1 VCGICGLLG
10 DAPNPGIAGLLESM
24 VQSLRHRGPDGC
36 GTWLDPAAR
45 CGLGHTRLA
54 IIDLGG
60 GAQPMISADG
70 RYVIVFNGEIYNY
83 MALRETLVQIG
94 HSFRTRSDTEVL
106 LAALAQWGADCLARL
121 DGMFA
126 FAVLD
131 TREQTLFLARD
142 RVGIKPLY
150 YCRLAE
156 GFAFGSEIK
165 CLFRLPGAPRRLD
178 RQALVDHLI
187 FGYPLGPKTFFQDVR
202 ELPPGHWMR
211 VGPAGAV
218 REGCFWSWQ
227 RQERAWDDGEA
238 LEAAKETLT
247 RTLRS
252 HLVADVPIAALLS
265 GGVDSSLLVSLLA
278 RELGAD
284 LQTFTVRFEDSAY
297 DESPYARLVAKHL
310 GIRHHEI
317 EVSHGGPLLDE
328 IQQIMDRFD
337 QPFADSSAIPTF
349 LVSRE
354 IRKHAKVAIGGD
366 GGDEMFGGYPRF
378 HYADVAQRLGRLPAG
393 MLAALR
399 WVTRC
404 AGGPLPDLAR
414 KAGRVLAAAS
424 ARGAERLQDLVCYV
438 YPHMLADVLSPAALE
453 TVRGYVP
460 GFGADGAAGCCDGRQ
475 LIDATVKYAL
485 PGDYLRKVDM
495 MSAAHGLEVRVPYL
509 GAAVLDFAATLP
521 RRLKYRG
528 SRSGKLLLR
537 ELLRSYVPP
546 AVLRRPKTGFAIP
559 IDRVLSPA
567 ERREVHALLCG
578 RDSCIP
584 QFFNSA
590 YLTPLL
596 EAFVSQQWD
605 RSRWSRY
612 MIYQQV
618 YLLWSLDRWLRCW
631 KPSL

>member
-10 DAPNPGIAGLLESM
+10 DAANPRLAGLLESM
-24 VQSLRHRGPDGC
+24 TQSLRHRGPDGC
-36 GTWLDPAAR
+36 GSWLDPAAR
-45 CGLGHTRLA
+45 CGLGHARLA
-54 IIDLGG
+54 IIDLAG
-60 GAQPMISADG
+60 GAQPMSSADG

-83 MALRETLVQIG
+83 LALRETLGQIG

-106 LAALAQWGADCLARL
+106 LAAFVQWGADCLARL

-126 FAVLD
+126 FALLD
-131 TREQTLFLARD
+131 TRERTLFLARD

-150 YCRLAE
+150 YCRLAQ

-165 CLFRLPGAPRRLD
+165 CLFRLPDVPRRLD

-187 FGYPLGPKTFFQDVR
+187 FGYPLGPKTFFQDVK
-202 ELPPGHWMR
+202 ELPPGHWMS

-227 RQERAWDDGEA
+227 RRERAWDDREA
-238 LEAAKETLT
+238 LEATKETLV

-317 EVSHGGPLLDE
+317 GVSHGGPLLDE
-328 IQQIMDRFD
+328 IQQIMDHFD

-354 IRKHAKVAIGGD
+354 IRKYAKVAIGGD

-378 HYADVAQRLGRLPAG
+378 HYADVAERLGRLPAG
-393 MLAALR
+393 ILTALR
-399 WVTRC
+399 WAACC
-404 AGGPLPDLAR
+404 AGGPLPSLAR
-414 KAGRVLAAAS
+414 KAARLLAAAG
-424 ARGAERLQDLVCYV
+424 ARGSERLQDLVCYV
-438 YPHMLADVLSPAALE
+438 YPRMLPDVLSPGALE
-453 TVRGYVP
+453 SVRGYAP
-460 GFGADGAAGCCDGRQ
+460 RFGADSSTGCCDGRQ
-475 LIDATVKYAL
+475 LIDATVQHAL

-495 MSAAHGLEVRVPYL
+495 MSAAHGLEVRIPYL
-509 GAAVLDFAATLP
+509 GAPVLDFAATLP

-528 SRSGKLLLR
+528 SRKGKRLLR
-537 ELLRSYVPP
+537 DLLRTYVPP
-546 AVLRRPKTGFAIP
+546 AVLRHPKTGFAIP
-559 IDRVLSPA
+559 VDRVLSLP
-567 ERREVHALLCG
+567 ERREVHAMLCG
-578 RDSCIP
+578 RDACIP
-584 QFFNSA
+584 QFFNST

-596 EAFVSQQWD
+596 DAFVSQHWD
-605 RSRWSRY
+605 RSRWSHY

>member
-1 VCGICGLLG
+1 VVGSHDGRTVTVVFDQPFADWKMLFNDLLPAHVMEKAGWDPMCTGI
-10 DAPNPGIAGLLESM
+10 
-24 VQSLRHRGPDGC
+24 
-36 GTWLDPAAR
+36 DPAVDLS
-45 CGLGHTRLA
+45 GGPFEVGQVVPGHEVVLVRNPRWWGQAPYLERITVRTASGPAQLTHWLLDGTVQV
-54 IIDLGG
+54 IEPGSFGRSFLQQMTEGPSID
-60 GAQPMISADG
+60 S
-70 RYVIVFNGEIYNY
+70 
-83 MALRETLVQIG
+83 
-94 HSFRTRSDTEVL
+94 SDTVSTTFLQLEYSTTS
-106 LAALAQWGADCLARL
+106 ALTGDL
-121 DGMFA
+121 D
-126 FAVLD
+126 V
-131 TREQTLFLARD
+131 REALSHA
-142 RVGIKPLY
+142 I
-150 YCRLAE
+150 
-156 GFAFGSEIK
+156 
-165 CLFRLPGAPRRLD
+165 D